1 MRRSVLSAARKATAQ
16 SQVRKL
22 TYDECAQERSKKFIF
37 EYIISHKM
45 SIIFYELCL
54 LYSYLCVN

>member
-22 TYDECAQERSKKFIF
+22 TYDECAQERSKI
-37 EYIISHKM
+37 
-45 SIIFYELCL
+45 
-54 LYSYLCVN
+54 LYLNESYDK